1 MAIAS
6 DIRPGDDPGAVS
18 EKLVGRTRT
27 RLLSELF
34 GYFDIP
40 AEFIMIF
47 NTPPACGG
55 DSASDIMQY
64 YGFRENITQFLQNPL
79 PYGDCCQI
87 P

>member
-27 RLLSELF
+27 WLLSELF

-40 AEFIMIF
+40 AEFINHVFGNLNILWLIF
-47 NTPPACGG
+47 
-55 DSASDIMQY
+55 ASSNK
-64 YGFRENITQFLQNPL
+64 RLL
-79 PYGDCCQI
+79 L
-87 P
+87 